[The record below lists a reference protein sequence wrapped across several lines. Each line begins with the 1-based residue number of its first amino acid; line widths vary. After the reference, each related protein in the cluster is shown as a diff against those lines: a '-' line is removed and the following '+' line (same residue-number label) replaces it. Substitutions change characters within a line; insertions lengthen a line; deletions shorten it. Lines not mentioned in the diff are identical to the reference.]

1 MARLLNKIH
10 QLSPTL
16 FEQLTYDLVVLSGL
30 TNVTWRTPGSDGGRD
45 IEGEY
50 QATDFS
56 GVLRLERWYVECKRY
71 KAAIDWPTVHNK
83 IAHASA
89 FSADYLL
96 ICTSSAL
103 SPSCKD
109 ALSAYSKQHEK
120 PRVRAWEG
128 PELELRVH
136 REPALQVK
144 YGFSA
149 DRRNVDS
156 ALAPLN
162 SIVAKLINAAHGEQS
177 AGGSASPSVEAA
189 SALAELIGRLAK
201 IDPRGYQRQ
210 NARRLRQ
217 DDIYQWVAQ
226 DGAPGKLIDTYL
238 FRAIVAC
245 LRFLTKTNRVGVKFI
260 GANAF
265 SISVVMPETRSV
277 RALLDA
283 VCTAA
288 NWEWRR
294 LDGAVVFKAR
304 TEG

>member
-89 FSADYLL
+89 FGADYLL

-109 ALSAYSKQHEK
+109 ALSAYAKQHEK

-136 REPALQVK
+136 REPALLLK

-149 DRRNVDS
+149 DRRYVDS

-162 SIVAKLINAAHGEQS
+162 SIVAKLISATHGEQS
-177 AGGSASPSVEAA
+177 AGGAASFSVEAA
-189 SALAELIGRLAK
+189 SALAELVGRLAK
-201 IDPRGYQRQ
+201 VDPSTYPRQ
-210 NARRLRQ
+210 NARQLRE
-217 DDIYQWVAQ
+217 DDIYQWVDQ
-226 DGAPGKLIDTYL
+226 DGVPGKLIDTYL
-238 FRAIVAC
+238 FRAIVAG
-245 LRFLTKTNRVGVKFI
+245 LRFLTKADRVGVKFI
-260 GANAF
+260 GRSTF
-265 SISVVMPETRSV
+265 SIHVGVPTSTSV

-283 VCTAA
+283 VCTVA
-288 NWEWRR
+288 NWEWRH
-294 LDGAVVFKAR
+294 LDGTVVFEAR
-304 TEG
+304 TEK